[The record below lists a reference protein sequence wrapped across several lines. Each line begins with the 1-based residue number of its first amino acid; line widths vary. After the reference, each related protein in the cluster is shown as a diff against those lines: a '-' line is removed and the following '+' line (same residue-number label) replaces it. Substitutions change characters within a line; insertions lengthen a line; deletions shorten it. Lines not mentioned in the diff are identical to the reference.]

1 MVILNR
7 IYTKTGDKGQTSLGD
22 GNRVSKTSDRV
33 EAYGTVDELNSFIGL
48 TITYSF
54 EELTKDLKRIQ
65 NDLFDIGADL
75 CVPQKDNPESL
86 RVVKSQVEWLEK
98 SIDNMNEKLSP
109 LESFVLPGGSKL
121 SSSLHVCRTICR
133 RAERQSIK
141 LDNQEKINTHIIIY
155 LNRLSDWFF
164 ISSRIA
170 NNFGKQD
177 VLWIP
182 GANR

>member
-22 GNRVSKTSDRV
+22 GNRVSKTSPRV
-33 EAYGTVDELNSFIGL
+33 EAYGTVDELNSFVGFAIN
-48 TITYSF
+48 YSF

-75 CVPQKDNPESL
+75 CIPQKNDQENL
-86 RVVKSQVEWLEK
+86 RVVATQVEWLEK
-98 SIDNMNEKLSP
+98 SIDIMNEKLSP

-121 SSSLHVCRTICR
+121 SSSLHICRTVCR
-133 RAERQSIK
+133 RAERETIK
-141 LDNQEKINTHIIIY
+141 LNNDEEVNSNIIIY

-177 VLWIP
+177 ILWIP

>member
-22 GNRVSKTSDRV
+22 GNRVSKTSPRV
-33 EAYGTVDELNSFIGL
+33 EAYGTVDELNSFVGFAIN
-48 TITYSF
+48 YSF

-75 CVPQKDNPESL
+75 CIPQKNDQENL
-86 RVVKSQVEWLEK
+86 RVIATQVEWLEK
-98 SIDNMNEKLSP
+98 SIDIMNEKLSP

-121 SSSLHVCRTICR
+121 SSSLHICRTVCR
-133 RAERQSIK
+133 RAERETIK
-141 LDNQEKINTHIIIY
+141 LNNDEEVNSNIIIY

-177 VLWIP
+177 ILWIP

>member
-22 GNRVSKTSDRV
+22 GNRVSKTSPRV
-33 EAYGTVDELNSFIGL
+33 EAYGTVDELNSFVGFAIN
-48 TITYSF
+48 YSF

-75 CVPQKDNPESL
+75 CIPQKNDQENL
-86 RVVKSQVEWLEK
+86 RVVATQVEWLEK
-98 SIDNMNEKLSP
+98 SIDIMNEQLSP

-121 SSSLHVCRTICR
+121 SSSLHICRTVCR
-133 RAERQSIK
+133 RAERETIK
-141 LDNQEKINTHIIIY
+141 LNNDEEVNSNIIIY

-177 VLWIP
+177 ILWIP